1 MKQILWISGRIPSPL
16 YSGDALY
23 SAGLLEALVTTR
35 QVAVHVFG
43 TQRDGHRSDDKL
55 FDLPGV
61 TSSMVRPASG
71 IGLGSLL
78 SSLPRDAYK
87 LASASFRKD
96 LSDILDKKWDW
107 IVIDHANSA
116 GVLDM
121 LKDRRVPIC
130 YIAHNAEG
138 LVRPMIARE
147 FEGLA
152 RRAVMRLDA
161 EKYRR
166 LERQIVGLADAVI
179 CITSDDASYFRRFSG
194 NVHVIPPV
202 YLGPVSPRRTIVDAC
217 PRALVLVGSFEW
229 AAKQRN
235 LQQILDG
242 LVPTLRRNGINLQVV
257 GVVPKAIRARHEGDS
272 SVTFHGRLPD
282 VRPLFDT
289 CRGGLVP
296 EVLGGGFKL
305 KILDYAFAGLP
316 IFGLR
321 PALTGMAPEE
331 HSAMFEA
338 ENLSGLGD
346 LLVRNIDDLGALNAS
361 QIELQSLAAQRFGL
375 AAGIERMSRVFLR

>member
-1 MKQILWISGRIPSPL
+1 MKQILWISGRVPSPL

-23 SAGLLEALVTTR
+23 SAGLLEALVTSR
-35 QVAVHVFG
+35 QAAVHVFG

-55 FDLPGV
+55 FGLPGV
-61 TSSMVRPASG
+61 TCSMVRPTPG
-71 IGLGSLL
+71 LGLGSLI
-78 SSLPRDAYK
+78 SSLPRDAYQ
-87 LASASFRKD
+87 LASAQVRKD
-96 LSDILDKKWDW
+96 LGNLLGRTWDW

-121 LKDRRVPIC
+121 LEDCRVPIC

-138 LVRPMIARE
+138 LVRPLVAQE

-152 RRAVMRLDA
+152 RRVVMRLDA

-166 LERQIVGLADAVI
+166 LERKIVELADAVI
-179 CITSDDASYFRRFSG
+179 CITSDDASYFDRFSR
-194 NVHVIPPV
+194 NIHVIPPV
-202 YLGPVSPRRTIVDAC
+202 HLGPVNPRRTIVETC
-217 PRALVLVGSFEW
+217 PRALVLLGSFEW

-242 LVPTLRRNGINLQVV
+242 LVPTLRRNTISLQVV
-257 GVVPKAIRARHEGDS
+257 GAVPEAIRARHEGDPF
-272 SVTFHGRLPD
+272 VTFHGRMPD
-282 VRPLFDT
+282 VRPLLDK
-289 CRGGLVP
+289 CRGGLVA

-331 HSAMFEA
+331 RSAMFEA
-338 ENLSGLGD
+338 ENLSEIGD
-346 LLVRNIDDLGALNAS
+346 LIVRNIDDLEALNAS

-375 AAGIERMSRVFLR
+375 AAGTERMSRVFLR